1 MNSEVIK
8 SFLVSLG
15 FEVDSGTLAKFNQGI
30 ASASKRILGLYASI
44 KVLSAGIFWSISKI
58 SEGFEQ
64 MGYEYRII
72 APAINKTLQLRRELL
87 KAYSAA
93 GVNIVQAIQGSIK
106 FNMAL
111 AKTQMVFKAIAGSI
125 ALKFFPLLTKQMDIF
140 RGKIYA
146 NMPKILASLQKFVNF
161 IFKAFEA
168 TTILGNRVW
177 GILQR
182 VYDFFA
188 KLHKA
193 TDGWSTIIMGA
204 VAAWRILNLSFLATP
219 LGMIIAGLLTL
230 LTLWDDFKTFQEGGQ
245 SLINWGSDATKTIV
259 GIISVV
265 TALAIG
271 IKAVTISIAAFNAI
285 MGVLLPILSAVRM
298 AIATLSL
305 VAALNP
311 FGLLVMGVTALIAAI
326 VLLIKYW
333 DQIKA
338 GIGSFFSGIGEKVMG
353 FVGGVGE
360 GGLGLGT
367 APLGAQQAASNNTNQ
382 NVAQQTNI
390 NVMGSA
396 DSNAT
401 AKAVASQQSR
411 VNFDMVR
418 NMRGAAR

>member
-8 SFLVSLG
+8 SFLVNLG
-15 FEVDSGTLAKFNQGI
+15 FGIDNGSLAKFNQGI
-30 ASASKRILGLYASI
+30 ASASKRVLALYGSI
-44 KVLSAGIFWSISKI
+44 KILSAGIFWSISKI

-72 APAINKTLQLRRELL
+72 APAINKTLVLRRELL
-87 KAYSAA
+87 KAYASA
-93 GVNIVQAIQGSIK
+93 GVNITDAIKNSVK

-111 AKTQMVFKAIAGSI
+111 AKTQMVFKAMAGSV
-125 ALKFFPLLTKQMDIF
+125 ASKFFPLLTKQMDVF

-146 NMPKILASLQKFVNF
+146 NMPKILAALEKFVNF
-161 IFKAFEA
+161 VFKAFEA

-188 KLHKA
+188 KLHTA

-204 VAAWRILNLSFLATP
+204 VAAWKFLNLAFFATP
-219 LGMIIAGLLTL
+219 LGMIIGGLLTL
-230 LTLWDDFKTFQEGGQ
+230 FTLWDDFKTFQEGGQ

-259 GIISVV
+259 GMMTAIGSLIGVV
-265 TALAIG
+265 FLITTAL
-271 IKAVTISIAAFNAI
+271 KAWSAVQAVLD
-285 MGVLLPILSAVRM
+285 VLLM
-298 AIATLSL
+298 
-305 VAALNP
+305 LNP
-311 FGLLVMGVTALIAAI
+311 IGLWIVGVTALIA
-326 VLLIKYW
+326 LITALAMKMGYL
-333 DQIKA
+333 KGVA
-338 GIGSFFSGIGEKVMG
+338 SFFSGLGDKVMNFMG
-353 FVGGVGE
+353 ADSAAQNIEAINGKNNQ
-360 GGLGLGT
+360 GT
-367 APLGAQQAASNNTNQ
+367 LPLGSQQAVNNNTNQ

-396 DSNAT
+396 DANST

-418 NMRGAAR
+418 NMKGSVR